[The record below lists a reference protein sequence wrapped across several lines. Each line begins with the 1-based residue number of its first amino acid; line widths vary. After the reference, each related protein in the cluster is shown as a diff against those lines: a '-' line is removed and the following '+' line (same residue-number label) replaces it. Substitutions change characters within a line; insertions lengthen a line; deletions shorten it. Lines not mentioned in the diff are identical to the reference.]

1 MKQKRTKSIYTVGSM
16 ILSMYTIWD
25 FGKKYWPILISV
37 FYLVVILF
45 VVEVFQNMIAKT
57 QELNPEQA
65 LVNTIALSAL
75 MLSIVSLALNM
86 MFMSSKKLLNSD
98 ACEKQIKYLN
108 ERLQKIYV
116 PLNEFLNNFEKN
128 KEFDN
133 NKLDE
138 IISNRFILNEIEKI
152 NLEKVMGSDLSQG
165 SKIEILK
172 SFDGRIEETQ
182 NELRKSHKDLQLS
195 LDLVSF

>member
-1 MKQKRTKSIYTVGSM
+1 M